1 MSLSLAVKEMF
12 DGKEV
17 EVFWNENNEP
27 VMTIQQLAKSL
38 EYASKSGIENIINRN
53 EYLKDK
59 EFSSTHK
66 MWVGKS
72 QQETRIFNEDG
83 IYEVTLLSKKPKAR
97 EFRAFVRK
105 LLKSL
110 RKGELQLAKPQTE
123 QDKLLIQKQRAE
135 AMLLNAKTR
144 QAKLILEMQKD
155 KVLSPIAVELLG
167 INAIEHITGK
177 EAVTKPQIEKT
188 YTATE
193 IAKQLGITAN
203 KVGRIAKAHGLK
215 TDEYGIWALDK
226 ARHSDKQIPS
236 FRYYENAISK
246 VNEIMK
252 EEAK

>member
-1 MSLSLAVKEMF
+1 MNLSLAVKEVF
-12 DGKEV
+12 EGNEV
-17 EVFWNENNEP
+17 EVYWNEKNEP
-27 VMTIQQLAKSL
+27 VMTIDDLAKAL
-38 EYASKSGIENIINRN
+38 EYASKDGIEKIISRN
-53 EYLKDK
+53 EYIKSK
-59 EFSSTHK
+59 EFSTTYNLSVVEGGREVTR
-66 MWVGKS
+66 
-72 QQETRIFNEDG
+72 ERRIFNEDG

-97 EFRAFVRK
+97 KFRAFVRE

-123 QDKLLIQKQRAE
+123 QDKLQIQKQRAE

-177 EAVTKPQIEKT
+177 EAKTKPQIEKT

-226 ARHSDKQIPS
+226 APHSSKQVSS
-236 FRYYENAISK
+236 FRYYENAIHK
-246 VNEIMK
+246 IK
-252 EEAK
+252 ELL